1 MPGVPDSSSV
11 LDVYS
16 RYEIAQVES
25 ELSHLLTQLGLYV
38 HLPPLWGNERDLKLC
53 FTAV

>member
-25 ELSHLLTQLGLYV
+25 ELSHLLTQLGLL
-38 HLPPLWGNERDLKLC
+38 HLPPLFGNERGLKLC